1 MAEMMK
7 KRAKHHGTPF
17 ILVVVLFL
25 LTTCGMGEPESKSYF
40 NVSPFDIRGEIYI
53 TEIHWAGSI
62 DNYATNNQPMDNF
75 IELHNNAPVPY
86 DLSGWCIRF
95 TGKHI
100 QQQIIIPR
108 GPESI
113 IAPNKYY
120 TIGWSTDYAF
130 TEHDLVLPDFFIP
143 GSPFTLEV
151 QDPGGRTSDTVNFYQ
166 RSYLPAGAAL
176 PLIRRSAIRTENF
189 FGGDDGGSY
198 DSWEEFREYTSFWQY
213 QRVRPNYRGRTFCS
227 PGN

>member
-1 MAEMMK
+1 MTK
-7 KRAKHHGTPF
+7 TICIYLLP
-17 ILVVVLFL
+17 VLFL
-25 LTTCGMGEPESKSYF
+25 VLMTTCGVGEPETKYYY
-40 NVSPFDIRGEIYI
+40 NISPYDIRGEIYI

-62 DNYATNNQPMDNF
+62 DNSGKVDQPKDNF
-75 IELHNNAPVPY
+75 IELHNNASVPY
-86 DLSGWCIRF
+86 DLSGWCLRF

-100 QQQIIIPR
+100 QQQIVIPR
-108 GPESI
+108 RPESI

-120 TIGWSTDYAF
+120 TIGWSTNYAF
-130 TEHDLVLPDFFIP
+130 SAHDLLLDDFSIP

-166 RSYLPAGAAL
+166 RAYLPAGTAL
-176 PLIRRSAIRTENF
+176 PLIRRSAVRTENF

-198 DSWEEFREYTSFWQY
+198 DSWEEFRGYESFWQY
-213 QRVRPNYRGRTFCS
+213 QRVSANYRGRTFCS